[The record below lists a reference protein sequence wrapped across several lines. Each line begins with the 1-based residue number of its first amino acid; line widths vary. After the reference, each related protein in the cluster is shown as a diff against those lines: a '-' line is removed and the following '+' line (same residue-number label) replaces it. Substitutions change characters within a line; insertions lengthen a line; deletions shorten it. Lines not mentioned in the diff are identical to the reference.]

1 MTPKNKII
9 LTVVSMLCLVIGL
22 GTIMFASKKILF
34 ISFRATND
42 SLHQKE
48 APITLDF
55 LIPSGTHI
63 DEKMT
68 IGDVIKIRFE
78 RPKSKANQF
87 FQKISEITPFKYR
100 VLGTTVLY
108 LFWTLLFL
116 VFFRIFTWMR
126 YVATLSISFFAG
138 ALVYFFMPDLVMSV
152 IDDVA
157 FLVWAIVFWGIFC
170 WNSKRKKLRGFY
182 T

>member
-1 MTPKNKII
+1 
-9 LTVVSMLCLVIGL
+9 
-22 GTIMFASKKILF
+22 MFASKKILF
-34 ISFRATND
+34 MSFRATND
-42 SLHQKE
+42 SLHKKE

-68 IGDVIKIRFE
+68 IGDVIKIRFKG
-78 RPKSKANQF
+78 PKSKANQF
-87 FQKISEITPFKYR
+87 FQKISEIIPFKYR
-100 VLGTTVLY
+100 FLGTTVLY

-126 YVATLSISFFAG
+126 YVVALSISFFAG
-138 ALVYFFMPDLVMSV
+138 ALVYFFMPDLVMSG

-157 FLVWAIVFWGIFC
+157 FLVWAIVFWGIF
-170 WNSKRKKLRGFY
+170 WWSSRRKKMRGIY
-182 T
+182 TEK

>member
-1 MTPKNKII
+1 
-9 LTVVSMLCLVIGL
+9 
-22 GTIMFASKKILF
+22 MFASKKILF
-34 ISFRATND
+34 MSFRATND
-42 SLHQKE
+42 SLHKKE

-68 IGDVIKIRFE
+68 IGDVIKIRFKG
-78 RPKSKANQF
+78 PKSKANQF
-87 FQKISEITPFKYR
+87 FQKISEIIPFKYR
-100 VLGTTVLY
+100 FLGTTVLY

-126 YVATLSISFFAG
+126 YVVAFSISFFAG
-138 ALVYFFMPDLVMSV
+138 ALVYFFMPDLVMSG

-157 FLVWAIVFWGIFC
+157 FLVWAIVFWGIF
-170 WNSKRKKLRGFY
+170 WWSSRRKKMRGIY
-182 T
+182 TEK

>member
-1 MTPKNKII
+1 
-9 LTVVSMLCLVIGL
+9 
-22 GTIMFASKKILF
+22 MFASKKILF
-34 ISFRATND
+34 MSFRATND
-42 SLHQKE
+42 SLHKKE

-68 IGDVIKIRFE
+68 IGDVIKIRFKG
-78 RPKSKANQF
+78 PKSKANQF
-87 FQKISEITPFKYR
+87 FQKISEIIPFKYR
-100 VLGTTVLY
+100 FLGTTVLY

-126 YVATLSISFFAG
+126 YVVALSISFFAG

-157 FLVWAIVFWGIFC
+157 FLVWAIVFWGIF
-170 WNSKRKKLRGFY
+170 WWSSRRKKMRGFY
-182 T
+182 TEK